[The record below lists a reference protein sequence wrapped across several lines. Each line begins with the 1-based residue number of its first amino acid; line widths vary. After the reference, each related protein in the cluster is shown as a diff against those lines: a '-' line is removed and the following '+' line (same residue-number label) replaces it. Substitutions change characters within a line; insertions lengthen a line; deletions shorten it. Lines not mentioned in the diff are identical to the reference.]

1 MTYLSFVRAEL
12 FVMWRRKQNVINSLL
27 FFLLVIVMF
36 PLGIDSSE
44 AFLAKSAGGIIWC
57 ATALACLLSVEG
69 LFKED
74 YYDGSLEQWVVSGL
88 SLPILALLKVMLHA
102 VMVMVA
108 LVIMLPLLSQMLYLP
123 MAYLG
128 PLLLSLLL
136 AVPSLFLLGGI
147 GAAVTVSLR
156 QGAVL
161 MLLIV
166 LPLYVPIII
175 FATSI
180 VKLVYLGLPYDASL
194 AILAAMLLFC
204 LVLSPWMTAICIKAS
219 VN

>member
-1 MTYLSFVRAEL
+1 M
-12 FVMWRRKQNVINSLL
+12 NSLL
-27 FFLLVIVMF
+27 FFLLVIVLF

-44 AFLAKSAGGIIWC
+44 VFLSKAAGGIIWC
-57 ATALACLLSVEG
+57 ATALACLLSVEA

-74 YYDGSLEQWVVSGL
+74 YHDGSLEQWVVSGL
-88 SLPILALLKVMLHA
+88 SLPILVLLKVILHS
-102 VMVMVA
+102 VMVILA
-108 LVIMLPLLSQMLYLP
+108 LIIMLPLLSQMLFLP
-123 MAYLG
+123 ANSFW

-175 FATSI
+175 FATS
-180 VKLVYLGLPYDASL
+180 VMKLTYSGLPYDGSL
-194 AILAAMLLFC
+194 AILAAMFLFC

-219 VN
+219 VS